1 MERIKTRQV
10 DTREYVSVLR
20 ELVEQGHSV
29 SMLISGSS
37 MNPFLCH
44 HRDVIYFEK
53 PERALK
59 NGDMVFYQR
68 ENGQYVMHRIVKVR
82 KNGEF
87 ELVGDAQTCI
97 EHGVRR
103 EQIFALV
110 TRVKRKG
117 REIAPGDFWW
127 FFFARIW
134 PLLIPFRRLIMAGY
148 AKLKK
153 G

>member
-10 DTREYVSVLR
+10 DTQEYVSVLR